1 MLLSIPRARGRALDP
16 WVGTLRKELY
26 RYGERSSGEAHG
38 VVLTRP
44 HVVRLILD
52 LAGYDPAA
60 RDLSAATLLEPAVG
74 RGAFLLPVV
83 ERLLASCRRHRR
95 DPRRLAGAI
104 LAFDVDS
111 GHVRSS
117 RDAVARELR
126 LVGLSSRDA
135 RRLAAAWVVEGDF
148 LLADTRRRFDFV
160 CGNPPYVRIEQLA
173 AALQAEYRGRFAS
186 LFDRADLYVAFIEK
200 GLDLL
205 APGGRLSFICA
216 DRWTLNRYGAP
227 LRRKISS
234 SFRVLHYIDLHR
246 ASPFESEVIA
256 YPAIFT
262 IARGRQEEVRVARLE
277 TASEEECA
285 AVARDLEGSGARHA
299 TWFEGDAPWVL
310 SPPGHLQVLRDL
322 ERRFEPIEADGKT
335 SVRIGVATGADE
347 AFIVGDDAPIEPD
360 RLVPLVKR
368 EDIER
373 GEVRDGRRRV
383 INTFGDDGSV
393 IDLRVYPRLRR
404 YLETR
409 AALIKRRHVARKNPS
424 SWFRTIDRVYPEL
437 VPLPK
442 LLIPDIAG
450 SNEVVLERGR
460 YHPHH
465 NLYFVIS
472 SSWDMEVLGG
482 LLSSKV
488 ALFFVW
494 SYAVKM
500 RGRYL
505 RFQAQYLRRIRVP
518 PPGAIPEDLA
528 RDIRGAFRARDF
540 QRLDEL
546 ALAVYGLEALPA
558 FDFADTRK

>member
-1 MLLSIPRARGRALDP
+1 
-16 WVGTLRKELY
+16 
-26 RYGERSSGEAHG
+26 
-38 VVLTRP
+38 
-44 HVVRLILD
+44 
-52 LAGYDPAA
+52 
-60 RDLSAATLLEPAVG
+60 
-74 RGAFLLPVV
+74 
-83 ERLLASCRRHRR
+83 
-95 DPRRLAGAI
+95 
-104 LAFDVDS
+104 
-111 GHVRSS
+111 
-117 RDAVARELR
+117 
-126 LVGLSSRDA
+126 
-135 RRLAAAWVVEGDF
+135 
-148 LLADTRRRFDFV
+148 
-160 CGNPPYVRIEQLA
+160 
-173 AALQAEYRGRFAS
+173 
-186 LFDRADLYVAFIEK
+186 
-200 GLDLL
+200 
-205 APGGRLSFICA
+205 
-216 DRWTLNRYGAP
+216 
-227 LRRKISS
+227 ISS
-234 SFRVLHYIDLHR
+234 SFRVLHYLDLHR
-246 ASPFESEVIA
+246 TSPFESEVIA

-262 IARGRQEEVRVARLE
+262 IARGRQDEVRVARLE

-285 AVARDLEGSGARHA
+285 AVAGDLEGRGTRHP

-310 SPPGHLQVLRDL
+310 GSPGHLKVLRDL
-322 ERRFEPIEADGKT
+322 ERRFEPLEADGKT

-347 AFIVGDDAPIEPD
+347 AFIVGEDAPIEPD
-360 RLVPLVKR
+360 RLVPLVMR

-373 GEVRDGRRRV
+373 GEVRDGGRRV

-393 IDLRVYPRLRR
+393 IDLHAYPRLKR

-409 AALIKRRHVARKNPS
+409 APLIRRRHVARKNPS

-450 SNEVVLERGR
+450 SNGVVLERGR

-518 PPGAIPEDLA
+518 PPGAVPEDLA

-540 QRLDEL
+540 RRLDEL
-546 ALAVYGLEALPA
+546 ALAAYGLEALPA
-558 FDFADTRK
+558 FDFVDTRK